1 MNKDIIKLAPRN
13 LTHETSVWTRELL
26 AKQLFKEGY
35 TSRQVSV
42 TVITNVLH
50 DQGICFRRAKHWI
63 HSPDVHYERR
73 KKEETN
79 GNNGLKNKMIGFW

>member
-1 MNKDIIKLAPRN
+1 MQAMIEEQGQKRLVELIKLSPRS
-13 LTHETSVWTRELL
+13 LTHDMSVWTRGML
-26 AKQLFKEGY
+26 AKQIFKEGY

-42 TVITNVLH
+42 TVITNVLQN
-50 DQGICFRRAKHWI
+50 QGIRLRRAKHWL

-79 GNNGLKNKMIGFW
+79 

>member
-1 MNKDIIKLAPRN
+1 MELIKLSPRS
-13 LTHETSVWTRELL
+13 LAHESSVWTREML

-35 TSRQVSV
+35 TNRQVSV
-42 TVITNVLH
+42 TLITNVLH
-50 DQGICFRRAKHWI
+50 AQGIRFRRAKHWI

-79 GNNGLKNKMIGFW
+79 